1 MTLPSERGK
10 RAGLSVAHRTLLTA
24 HLMGDRGTG
33 VPLWTPG
40 QRPLGEAEGSED
52 RGEVLVPASGDIGLL
67 RQLRGER
74 SPSPEAVRPGIAQEL
89 VGPEVQT
96 LQVCTSW
103 KALTK
108 ACFLSE
114 FSAG

>member
-1 MTLPSERGK
+1 MDPWTEASWRSRGVRGQGRGAGPSIRGYWAAK
-10 RAGLSVAHRTLLTA
+10 TA
-24 HLMGDRGTG
+24 
-33 VPLWTPG
+33 
-40 QRPLGEAEGSED
+40 Q
-52 RGEVLVPASGDIGLL
+52 
-67 RQLRGER
+67 GER

-89 VGPEVQT
+89 AGPEVQT